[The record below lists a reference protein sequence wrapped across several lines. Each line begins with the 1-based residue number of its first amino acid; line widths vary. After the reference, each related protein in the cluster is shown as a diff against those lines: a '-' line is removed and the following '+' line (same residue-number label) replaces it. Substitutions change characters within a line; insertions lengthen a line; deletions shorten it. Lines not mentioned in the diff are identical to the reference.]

1 MNHASHPDCRTTEDG
16 NSTPDESAGV
26 ATKPAAGGTA
36 LGQRNHQLDVL
47 RGAAVLLV
55 LGRHIE
61 HTPQL
66 PEPFQT
72 LVGYWHRCGWVGV
85 DLFFVL
91 SGFLVSGLV
100 FEEWKRTGG
109 FAAGRFLIR
118 RGFKIYPAFY
128 LLWLLVFI
136 SQWVAGHGFDVARL
150 LSEFLFL
157 QNYWQPEWRHT
168 WSLAVEEHFYLGLA
182 LLCGLRV
189 LASGGRTNPFPPLV
203 WVGGALLIVCPLLRW
218 QAATGDSFDLQRQ
231 LFPTHLRIDSLMF
244 GVLLAWFWHFQRARI
259 EAWARPHRGILLL
272 LGLALLAPTLF
283 CSLEADRWM
292 PVIGFSVFALGGMLL
307 VLVAA
312 TAPDRQPNLLTRGV
326 ARIGFYSYSI
336 YLWHLPV
343 ARVLDATLA
352 GQLTPNTWLLAYL
365 AGSLLA
371 GFVLGR
377 LIEWPALKL
386 RDRWFPKP
394 QATTTTQRSDMIYG

>member
-1 MNHASHPDCRTTEDG
+1 MNDATHPNCRAALGGSIPPDG
-16 NSTPDESAGV
+16 
-26 ATKPAAGGTA
+26 ATKPATSATRTDR
-36 LGQRNHQLDVL
+36 RNLQLDVL
-47 RGAAVLLV
+47 RGGAVLLV

-61 HTPQL
+61 HPPQL

-91 SGFLVSGLV
+91 SGFLVAGLV
-100 FEEWKRTGG
+100 FEEWKRTGN

-128 LLWLLVFI
+128 LLWCLVFI
-136 SQWVAGHGFDVARL
+136 SQWIAGHGFDVARL

-182 LLCGLRV
+182 LLCWLRV
-189 LASGGRTNPFPPLV
+189 HASTSAGRANPFLPLA
-203 WVGGALLIVCPLLRW
+203 WLGATLMVMCPLLRW
-218 QAATGDSFDLQRQ
+218 QAATGESFDLQRQ

-244 GVLLAWFWHFQRARI
+244 GVLLAWCWHFQRPRL
-259 EAWARPHRGILLL
+259 EALAWPHRGKLLL
-272 LGLALLAPTLF
+272 LGLALLAPTLVF
-283 CSLEADRWM
+283 SLETDRWM
-292 PVIGFSVFALGGMLL
+292 HVIGFSVFALGGTLL

-312 TAPDRQPNLLTRGV
+312 TAPVRQPNLLARGV

-352 GQLTPNTWLLAYL
+352 GILTPNTWLLAYL

-371 GFVLGR
+371 GMALGR

-394 QATTTTQRSDMIYG
+394 QASATIQRSDQIYG

>member
-1 MNHASHPDCRTTEDG
+1 MNDASHPNGRAAQGENIPPDG
-16 NSTPDESAGV
+16 
-26 ATKPAAGGTA
+26 ATKPATSAARTDR
-36 LGQRNHQLDVL
+36 RNHQLDVL
-47 RGAAVLLV
+47 RGVAVLLV

-72 LVGYWHRCGWVGV
+72 FVGYWYRCGWVGV

-100 FEEWKRTGG
+100 FEEWRRTGN

-128 LLWLLVFI
+128 LLWLLVFL
-136 SQWVAGHGFDVARL
+136 SQWASGRGFDVARL

-189 LASGGRTNPFPPLV
+189 RASGGGKNPFLPLA
-203 WVGGALLIVCPLLRW
+203 WFGGALLIVCPLLRW
-218 QAATGDSFDLQRQ
+218 QAATGESFDLQRQ

-244 GVLLAWFWHFQRARI
+244 GVLLAWFWHFQRTQL
-259 EAWARPHRGILLL
+259 EALARPHRGKLLL
-272 LGLALLAPTLF
+272 LGLALLTPTLF
-283 CSLEADRWM
+283 FSLEADRWM
-292 PVIGFSVFALGGMLL
+292 HVIGFSVFALGGMLL

-312 TAPDRQPNLLTRGV
+312 TAKDRQPNLLASGV

-352 GQLTPNTWLLAYL
+352 GKLTPNTWLLAYL
-365 AGSLLA
+365 AGSLLV
-371 GFVLGR
+371 GFLLGR

-386 RDRWFPKP
+386 RDRWFPKLH
-394 QATTTTQRSDMIYG
+394 ASARIQRSDQT

>member
-1 MNHASHPDCRTTEDG
+1 MDC
-16 NSTPDESAGV
+16 
-26 ATKPAAGGTA
+26 
-36 LGQRNHQLDVL
+36 
-47 RGAAVLLV
+47 
-55 LGRHIE
+55 
-61 HTPQL
+61 
-66 PEPFQT
+66 
-72 LVGYWHRCGWVGV
+72 
-85 DLFFVL
+85 
-91 SGFLVSGLV
+91 
-100 FEEWKRTGG
+100 
-109 FAAGRFLIR
+109 
-118 RGFKIYPAFY
+118 
-128 LLWLLVFI
+128 
-136 SQWVAGHGFDVARL
+136 GHGFDAARL

-189 LASGGRTNPFPPLV
+189 RASGDRENPFLPLV
-203 WVGGALLIVCPLLRW
+203 WFGGALLIVCPLLRW
-218 QAATGDSFDLQRQ
+218 QAATGESFDLLRQ

-244 GVLLAWFWHFQRARI
+244 GVLLAWFWHFQRPRL
-259 EAWARPHRGILLL
+259 EVLARPHRGKLLL
-272 LGLALLAPTLF
+272 LGLTLLAPTLF
-283 CSLEADRWM
+283 FSLEADRWM
-292 PVIGFSVFALGGMLL
+292 HVIGFSVFALGGMLL

-352 GQLTPNTWLLAYL
+352 SQLTPNTWLLAYL
-365 AGSLLA
+365 AGSLLV
-371 GFVLGR
+371 GFLLGR

-394 QATTTTQRSDMIYG
+394 QASALIQRSDQIYG

>member
-1 MNHASHPDCRTTEDG
+1 MALTAKHRGNRLLPLAWHSSINRGVTDAPRFAGSASPNRLR
-16 NSTPDESAGV
+16 S
-26 ATKPAAGGTA
+26 
-36 LGQRNHQLDVL
+36 LDVL

-66 PEPFQT
+66 PEPLQS

-100 FEEWKRTGG
+100 FEEWKRTGS

-128 LLWLLVFI
+128 LLWLLVVI
-136 SQWVAGHGFDVARL
+136 EQWFAGRGFDVARL
-150 LSEFLFL
+150 LNEFFFI
-157 QNYWQPEWRHT
+157 QNYGPAEWRHT

-182 LLCGLRV
+182 LLCWLRV
-189 LASGGRTNPFPPLV
+189 RVSSAGANPFLPMV
-203 WVGGALLIVCPLLRW
+203 WLGGALLIVCPLLRW
-218 QAATGDSFDLQRQ
+218 HAAFGETFDMLRN
-231 LFPTHLRIDSLMF
+231 LFPTHLRIDSLMY
-244 GVLLAWFWHFQRARI
+244 GVIVSWL
-259 EAWARPHRGILLL
+259 WAFKRPWLEGLVRPHRLGIALT
-272 LGLALLAPTLF
+272 GLALLTPTLWF
-283 CSLEADRWM
+283 SLEQDRWM
-292 PVIGFSVFALGGMLL
+292 QVTGFSLFAFAGALL
-307 VLVAA
+307 VLAA
-312 TAPDRQPNLLTRGV
+312 VTAPIGSPNPIARMV
-326 ARIGFYSYSI
+326 ASIGFYSYSI

-343 ARVLDATLA
+343 VRVMDSTLA
-352 GQLTPNTWLLAYL
+352 GKLSPNAWLLTYL
-365 AGSLLA
+365 AGSLVT
-371 GFVLGR
+371 GIVLGR

-394 QATTTTQRSDMIYG
+394 TRGPD

>member
-1 MNHASHPDCRTTEDG
+1 ME
-16 NSTPDESAGV
+16 
-26 ATKPAAGGTA
+26 PAASATTG
-36 LGQRNHQLDVL
+36 GQRNYQLDVL
-47 RGAAVLLV
+47 RGVAVLLV

-100 FEEWKRTGG
+100 FEEWKRTGN

-128 LLWLLVFI
+128 LLWCFVFI
-136 SQWVAGHGFDVARL
+136 SQWIVGHGFDVARL

-182 LLCGLRV
+182 LLCALRV
-189 LASGGRTNPFPPLV
+189 RASASAGPANPFLPLA
-203 WVGGALLIVCPLLRW
+203 WLGGALLLICPLLRW

-244 GVLLAWFWHFQRARI
+244 GVLLAWFWHFQRPRLKTLAG
-259 EAWARPHRGILLL
+259 PHRGKLLL
-272 LGLALLAPTLF
+272 LGLALLAPTLVF
-283 CSLEADRWM
+283 SLEADRWM
-292 PVIGFSVFALGGMLL
+292 HVIGFSVFALGGTLL

-312 TAPDRQPNLLTRGV
+312 TAPVRQPNLLARGV

-365 AGSLLA
+365 AGSLLV
-371 GFVLGR
+371 GFLLGR

-394 QATTTTQRSDMIYG
+394 QASAPIQRSDQIYG

>member
-1 MNHASHPDCRTTEDG
+1 VNHASHPDRRAAEDG
-16 NSTPDESAGV
+16 KVMLDEPAGV
-26 ATKPAAGGTA
+26 ATKPAVGATTTSP
-36 LGQRNHQLDVL
+36 RNLQLDVL

-66 PEPFQT
+66 PEPFQS
-72 LVGYWHRCGWVGV
+72 LVGYWYRCGWVGV

-100 FEEWKRTGG
+100 FEEWKRTGN
-109 FAAGRFLIR
+109 FVAGRFLIR

-189 LASGGRTNPFPPLV
+189 LANGGRTNPFPPLV

-244 GVLLAWFWHFQRARI
+244 GVLLAWFWHFQRPRL
-259 EAWARPHRGILLL
+259 EALARPHRGKLLL
-272 LGLALLAPTLF
+272 LGLALLAPTLGF
-283 CSLEADRWM
+283 SLETDRWM
-292 PVIGFSVFALGGMLL
+292 HIIGFSVFALGGALL

-312 TAPDRQPNLLTRGV
+312 TAPVRQPNLLSRGV

-352 GQLTPNTWLLAYL
+352 GKLTPNTWLLAYL
-365 AGSLLA
+365 AGSLLV

-394 QATTTTQRSDMIYG
+394 QARRRIG

>member
-1 MNHASHPDCRTTEDG
+1 MNDTSHPNCRTAQGGSITTG
-16 NSTPDESAGV
+16 NAAEP
-26 ATKPAAGGTA
+26 ATSEAPTGY
-36 LGQRNHQLDVL
+36 RNQQLDVL
-47 RGAAVLLV
+47 RGVAVLLV

-109 FAAGRFLIR
+109 FAAGRFLLR

-128 LLWLLVFI
+128 VLWCLVFI
-136 SQWVAGHGFDVARL
+136 SQWIAGHGFDVARL

-168 WSLAVEEHFYLGLA
+168 WSLAVEEHFYVGLA
-182 LLCGLRV
+182 LLCWLRV
-189 LASGGRTNPFPPLV
+189 RASANDPNPFLPIV
-203 WVGGALLIVCPLLRW
+203 WFGGALLIVCPLLRL
-218 QAATGDSFDLQRQ
+218 QAAAGDSFDLQRQ

-244 GVLLAWFWHFQRARI
+244 GVLLAWFWHFQRPRL
-259 EAWARPHRGILLL
+259 EALARPHRGKLLL
-272 LGLALLAPTLF
+272 LGLALLAPTLVF
-283 CSLEADRWM
+283 SLEADRWM
-292 PVIGFSVFALGGMLL
+292 HVIGFSVFALGGTLL

-312 TAPDRQPNLLTRGV
+312 TAPVRQPNLLARGV

-352 GQLTPNTWLLAYL
+352 GKLTPNTWLLAYL
-365 AGSLLA
+365 AGSLLV
-371 GFVLGR
+371 GFLLGR

-394 QATTTTQRSDMIYG
+394 QASATIQRSDQIYG